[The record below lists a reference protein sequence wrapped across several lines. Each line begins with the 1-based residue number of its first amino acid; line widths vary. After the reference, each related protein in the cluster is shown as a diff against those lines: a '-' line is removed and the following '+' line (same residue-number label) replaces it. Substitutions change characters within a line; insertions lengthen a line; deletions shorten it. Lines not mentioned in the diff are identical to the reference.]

1 MEEHCGSIQKA
12 NIAKAVADEH
22 GAVDDV
28 VLVQQKEGE
37 GIWLLNAVDMQHWT
51 VKQHGTGFK
60 DGAGA
65 K

>member
-1 MEEHCGSIQKA
+1 MNKVVPHRGQQGQELWLLNMELWMMFSC
-12 NIAKAVADEH
+12 
-22 GAVDDV
+22 
-28 VLVQQKEGE
+28 QKEGE
-37 GIWLLNAVDMQHWT
+37 GVLLMWLLDMQHWT